1 MVNSWNTRYVTI
13 IHNDNLH
20 NLLTDMS
27 NKEGGIPNEARLE
40 NFELAKRSEA

>member
-1 MVNSWNTRYVTI
+1 MVNSCYEILDRYVTI

-27 NKEGGIPNEARLE
+27 NKEGGIPNEAKLE
-40 NFELAKRSEA
+40 NF